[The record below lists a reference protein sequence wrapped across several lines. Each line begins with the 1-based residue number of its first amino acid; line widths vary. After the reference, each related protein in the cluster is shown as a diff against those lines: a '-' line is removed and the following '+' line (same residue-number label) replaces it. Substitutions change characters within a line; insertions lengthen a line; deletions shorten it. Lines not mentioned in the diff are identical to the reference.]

1 MRLPIPPPGHCVVV
15 LHTAVCITGAI
26 NQTAWAECNET
37 RTGIT
42 ELGSGERDEFMALTM
57 TGRGSLRVAPDQVV
71 DHSELALRLLHG
83 ICLESLAIE

>member
-1 MRLPIPPPGHCVVV
+1 MLQEQLLRLHGR
-15 LHTAVCITGAI
+15 
-26 NQTAWAECNET
+26 ECSET

-57 TGRGSLRVAPDQVV
+57 TGRESLRVAPDQVV

-83 ICLESLAIE
+83 ICWESLAIE